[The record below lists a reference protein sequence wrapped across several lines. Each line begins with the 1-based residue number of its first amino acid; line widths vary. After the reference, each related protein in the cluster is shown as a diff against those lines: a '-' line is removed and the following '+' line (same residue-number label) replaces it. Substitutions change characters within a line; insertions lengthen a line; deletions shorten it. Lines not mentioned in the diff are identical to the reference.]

1 MCGIVSIPSQ
11 WEVSCGTAY
20 SPWHFVPRKHVSGQR
35 QGPGW
40 LMSLRN
46 NSLIKWIGARV
57 TSSAHFMNSPRFANA
72 SQSDA
77 AATTG
82 ALSVH
87 PSHISKWRSMLKDM
101 GQRKAPELSPL
112 RPFPSLP
119 PFIFWRKIQ
128 AVIRGAKNLWQFF
141 TMTQHQSQYQLCE
154 NGLNSALS
162 SCNTLHAGYSKI
174 Q

>member
-1 MCGIVSIPSQ
+1 MCGIISIPSH
-11 WEVSCGTAY
+11 WEVSCSTAY
-20 SPWHFVPRKHVSGQR
+20 SLWHFVPRKHVPGQR

-40 LMSLRN
+40 LMSLHN

-57 TSSAHFMNSPRFANA
+57 TSSAHFMKSPGFANA

-77 AATTG
+77 AVTTG

-87 PSHISKWRSMLKDM
+87 PSHISKWGSMLKDM
-101 GQRKAPELSPL
+101 GQRKRRSSAA
-112 RPFPSLP
+112 LP

-141 TMTQHQSQYQLCE
+141 TMTQPSITVPALWKWAEFSPFFLQYFTCR
-154 NGLNSALS
+154 
-162 SCNTLHAGYSKI
+162 I
-174 Q
+174 